1 MKKVYAF
8 KNTFEQLMKS
18 SSGGAY
24 IALCETFEN
33 IFGKGNVV
41 FYGAMYDKEL
51 NVIHGRKCSAEECSD
66 FQGSKYVKSDMSK
79 VLSLVEKDL
88 LQRKYILFSGTPCQI
103 FAIKK
108 YIENKNIALD
118 NLHCIDIICH
128 GTPNEKIWNSYK
140 KWLEKKENSKLIKYS
155 FRYKPEGW
163 KAYPA
168 FAEFQNGKKKIN
180 TADLSIYS
188 KLQMIGLTTNKGCF
202 SCPYSNMNRVGD
214 ITIGDYWGIEK
225 IMPTVESKNGV
236 SLIIVNTE
244 KGDSI
249 VDKFDKDKYFSEET
263 NTDEYIKYQHNLKE
277 KTQKPKNYNEFWN
290 DYQEFGFEFILEK
303 YLNYGKKYI
312 IVHNIKKII
321 RKSPFI
327 NIYRNLKSKREER

>member
-1 MKKVYAF
+1 MRKVYAF

-24 IALCETFEN
+24 IALCETFEK
-33 IFGKGNVV
+33 ILGKGNVI
-41 FYGAMYDKEL
+41 FYGAMYDKNL
-51 NVIHGRKCSAEECSD
+51 NVIHGRKCSAEECAV
-66 FQGSKYVKSDMSK
+66 FQGSKYVKSDISK
-79 VLSLVEKDL
+79 IFDFLEEDLSEG
-88 LQRKYILFSGTPCQI
+88 KYVLFSGTPCQI

-108 YIENKNIALD
+108 FLENRKVPLD
-118 NLHCIDIICH
+118 NLYCIDIICH
-128 GTPNEKIWNSYK
+128 GTPNEKIWNSFK
-140 KWLEKKENSKLIKYS
+140 QWLEKNENSKLIQYS

-188 KLQMIGLTTNKGCF
+188 KLQMLGLITNKGCF

-225 IMPTVESKNGV
+225 IMPTLKSKNGV
-236 SLIIVNTE
+236 SLVIINTE
-244 KGDSI
+244 KGNSI
-249 VDKFDKDKYFSEET
+249 VDKFDDNKYFLEET
-263 NTDEYIKYQHNLKE
+263 KTDEYINYQHNLKE
-277 KTQKPKNYNEFWN
+277 QTQGPERYNEFWK
-290 DYQEFGFEFILEK
+290 DYQEFGFDFILKK

-312 IVHNIKKII
+312 ITHKIKRII
-321 RKSPFI
+321 RKSPII
-327 NIYRNLKSKREER
+327 NIYRNLKK